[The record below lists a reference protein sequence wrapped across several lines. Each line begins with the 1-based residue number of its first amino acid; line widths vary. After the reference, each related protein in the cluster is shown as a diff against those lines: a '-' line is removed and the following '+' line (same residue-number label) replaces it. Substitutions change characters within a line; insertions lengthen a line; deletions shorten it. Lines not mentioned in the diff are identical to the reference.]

1 MALLQPLHPA
11 VRNALRVAL
20 ASALTIAAT
29 HWSGRASTLTY
40 GMLAAVLF
48 VNDRQNRPGWQVLQ
62 QVAGIVIGV
71 VVGLVL
77 YPFSNGWFMLSLALL
92 CAGLVARGLGMAGG
106 IGLANL
112 AVWEMLTFCQCER
125 FEMRL
130 LVNYIVPGLIG
141 VAAALF
147 ATWVVWPPQPQLQ
160 VRQLDQWLSSRLQT
174 QLQGLRRWL
183 ETGEAP
189 PAVLHTSEVL
199 PPIQDLQQL
208 ARGPLRRWG
217 QLALLWR
224 QVLRQW
230 ILLEAQIRSLPP
242 LPGTPL
248 QQQLLDRL
256 QWLATADHG
265 GLLQPW
271 PMATPE
277 QWLAWSRS
285 SDVAQLQPLAIG
297 LQLEQLRSLLRSQ
310 GLLRAALLR
319 AARLRQAP

>member
-1 MALLQPLHPA
+1 MAVLQTLHPA

-29 HWSGRASTLTY
+29 LWSGRGSTLTY

-48 VNDRQNRPGWQVLQ
+48 VNDRQYQPGRQALQ

-71 VVGLVL
+71 VVALVL
-77 YPFSNGWFMLSLALL
+77 YPFSNGWFMLSIALL

-112 AVWEMLTFCQCER
+112 ACWEMLTFCQCDR
-125 FEMRL
+125 FEVRL

-141 VAAALF
+141 MAAALF
-147 ATWVVWPPQPQLQ
+147 ATWVVWPPQPRMQ
-160 VRQLDQWLSSRLQT
+160 VRQLDQRLSARLQA

-183 ETGEAP
+183 ETGAEP
-189 PAVLHTSEVL
+189 PLLLHTSEML

-256 QWLATADHG
+256 QWLAAADHG
-265 GLLQPW
+265 GVRQDW
-271 PMATPE
+271 PLATPE
-277 QWLAWSRS
+277 QWLVWSRS
-285 SDVAQLQPLAIG
+285 SDVAQLQSLAIG
-297 LQLEQLRSLLRSQ
+297 LQLEQLRCLLRSQ
-310 GLLRAALLR
+310 GLLRTALQ
-319 AARLRQAP
+319 RQSP

>member
-1 MALLQPLHPA
+1 MAVSQPLTPD

-29 HWSGRASTLTY
+29 HWSGRGSTLTY
-40 GMLAAVLF
+40 GMLAAVMF
-48 VNDRQNRPGWQVLQ
+48 VNDRQNRPGRQLLQ
-62 QVAGIVIGV
+62 QVGGIVIGV
-71 VVGLVL
+71 VVALVL
-77 YPFSNGWFMLSLALL
+77 YPFSNGWFMLSIALL

-112 AVWEMLTFCQCER
+112 ACWEMLTFCQCDR
-125 FEMRL
+125 FEVRL

-141 VAAALF
+141 TAAALF
-147 ATWVVWPPQPQLQ
+147 ATWVVWPPQPQVQ
-160 VRQLDQWLSSRLQT
+160 AHQLDQRLSARLQV
-174 QLQGLRRWL
+174 QLQGLQLWL
-183 ETGEAP
+183 ETGAAP
-189 PAVLHTSEVL
+189 PALLHTSEVL

-208 ARGPLRRWG
+208 ARGPLHRWG

-256 QWLATADHG
+256 QLLACADRSSPA
-265 GLLQPW
+265 QPW
-271 PMATPE
+271 PAGGPE
-277 QWLAWSRS
+277 QWLAWSQA
-285 SDVAQLQPLAIG
+285 SDIPQLVPLAIG
-297 LQLEQLRSLLRSQ
+297 LQLEHLHSLLRSQ

-319 AARLRQAP
+319 QMS

>member
-1 MALLQPLHPA
+1 MAVLQSLNPA

-29 HWSGRASTLTY
+29 LWSGRGSTLTY

-48 VNDRQNRPGWQVLQ
+48 VNDRQSQPGRQALQ

-71 VVGLVL
+71 VVALVL
-77 YPFSNGWFMLSLALL
+77 YPFSNGWFMLSIALL

-112 AVWEMLTFCQCER
+112 ACWEMLTFCQCDR
-125 FEMRL
+125 FDVRL

-141 VAAALF
+141 MAAALF
-147 ATWVVWPPQPQLQ
+147 ATWVVWPPQPRMQ
-160 VRQLDQWLSSRLQT
+160 VRQLDQRLSARLQA
-174 QLQGLRRWL
+174 QLQGLQRWL
-183 ETGEAP
+183 ETGGEP
-189 PAVLHTSEVL
+189 PLVLHTSEVL

-256 QWLATADHG
+256 QWLAAADHG
-265 GLLQPW
+265 GVRQDW
-271 PMATPE
+271 PLATPE

-285 SDVAQLQPLAIG
+285 SDVAQLQSLAIG

-310 GLLRAALLR
+310 GLLRAALQ
-319 AARLRQAP
+319 RQSP

>member
-1 MALLQPLHPA
+1 MAALQPLNPA

-40 GMLAAVLF
+40 GMLAAVMF
-48 VNDRQNRPGWQVLQ
+48 VNDRQNRPGRQLLQ
-62 QVAGIVIGV
+62 QVGGIVIGV
-71 VVGLVL
+71 VVALVL
-77 YPFSNGWFMLSLALL
+77 YPFSNGWFMLSIALL

-112 AVWEMLTFCQCER
+112 ACWEMLTFCQCDR
-125 FEMRL
+125 FEVRL

-141 VAAALF
+141 TAAALF
-147 ATWVVWPPQPQLQ
+147 ATWLVWPPQPQVQ
-160 VRQLDQWLSSRLQT
+160 AHQLDQRLSARLQA
-174 QLQGLRRWL
+174 QLQGLRLWL
-183 ETGEAP
+183 ETGAEP
-189 PAVLHTSEVL
+189 PALLQTSEVL

-256 QWLATADHG
+256 QLLASADRSSPP
-265 GLLQPW
+265 QPW
-271 PMATPE
+271 PAGGPE
-277 QWLAWSRS
+277 QWLAWSQA
-285 SDVAQLQPLAIG
+285 SDTPQLVPLAIG
-297 LQLEQLRSLLRSQ
+297 LQLEQLHSLLRSQ
-310 GLLRAALLR
+310 VLLRAALLR
-319 AARLRQAP
+319 QLS

>member
-1 MALLQPLHPA
+1 MAVVQPLNPA

-20 ASALTIAAT
+20 AAALTIAAT
-29 HWSGRASTLTY
+29 HWSGRGSTLNY

-71 VVGLVL
+71 VVALVL
-77 YPFSNGWFMLSLALL
+77 YPFSNGWFMLSIALL

-130 LVNYIVPGLIG
+130 LVNYIVPGLIA

-147 ATWVVWPPQPQLQ
+147 ATWVVWPPQPQMQ

-174 QLQGLRRWL
+174 QLQELRRWL

-285 SDVAQLQPLAIG
+285 SDVAQLQPLALG

>member
-1 MALLQPLHPA
+1 
-11 VRNALRVAL
+11 
-20 ASALTIAAT
+20 
-29 HWSGRASTLTY
+29 
-40 GMLAAVLF
+40 MLAAVLF

>member
-1 MALLQPLHPA
+1 
-11 VRNALRVAL
+11 
-20 ASALTIAAT
+20 
-29 HWSGRASTLTY
+29 
-40 GMLAAVLF
+40 
-48 VNDRQNRPGWQVLQ
+48 
-62 QVAGIVIGV
+62 
-71 VVGLVL
+71 
-77 YPFSNGWFMLSLALL
+77 
-92 CAGLVARGLGMAGG
+92 
-106 IGLANL
+106 
-112 AVWEMLTFCQCER
+112 
-125 FEMRL
+125 MRL

>member
-1 MALLQPLHPA
+1 MQVFQPLNPA

-29 HWSGRASTLTY
+29 NWSGRGSTLTY
-40 GMLAAVLF
+40 GMLAAVMF
-48 VNDRQNRPGWQVLQ
+48 VNDRQNRPGRQLLQ
-62 QVAGIVIGV
+62 QVGGIVIGV
-71 VVGLVL
+71 VVALVL
-77 YPFSNGWFMLSLALL
+77 YPFSNGWFMLSIALL
-92 CAGLVARGLGMAGG
+92 CAGLAARGLGMAGG

-112 AVWEMLTFCQCER
+112 ACWEMLTFCQCDR
-125 FEMRL
+125 FEVRL

-141 VAAALF
+141 TAAAVF
-147 ATWVVWPPQPQLQ
+147 ATWVVWPPQPQMQ
-160 VRQLDQWLSSRLQT
+160 AHQLDQRLSARLQV
-174 QLQGLRRWL
+174 QLQGLQLWL
-183 ETGEAP
+183 ETGANP
-189 PAVLHTSEVL
+189 PELLHTSEVL

-242 LPGTPL
+242 RPGTPL

-256 QWLATADHG
+256 QLLASADRSSPA
-265 GLLQPW
+265 QPW
-271 PMATPE
+271 PVGGPQ
-277 QWLAWSRS
+277 QWLAWSQA
-285 SDVAQLQPLAIG
+285 SDTPQLVPLAIG
-297 LQLEQLRSLLRSQ
+297 LQLEHLHCLLRSQ

-319 AARLRQAP
+319 QL